1 MSEDYEALEMN
12 QPKINYLKPE
22 NNTKCFIELINKTEE
37 IPPKL
42 LSYEIILNKKKTL
55 KGLGDGD
62 FYHGKLT

>member
-42 LSYEIILNKKKTL
+42 LSYEIILNKKK
-55 KGLGDGD
+55 DP
-62 FYHGKLT
+62 